1 MKSDFL
7 YNPNKNLINHNV
19 VIIEIDTIITIDAF
33 DILSYILCLSDP
45 INNDPINNAM
55 INHIPPSIK
64 VIAYSFKTTAI
75 IFSMTDSSRLFNT
88 NIIFITPAVSTFV
101 CSQGYLLT
109 LYNLIDCHLQIL

>member
-1 MKSDFL
+1 MKSGFI
-7 YNPNKNLINHNV
+7 YNPNKNLISQD
-19 VIIEIDTIITIDAF
+19 VISIENDTTITIDAF

-64 VIAYSFKTTAI
+64 VIAYSFKATAV

-88 NIIFITPAVSTFV
+88 NIIFISPSIFF
-101 CSQGYLLT
+101 LF
-109 LYNLIDCHLQIL
+109 LYALKAIY